1 MNRLRSALQVTRFVL
16 VWFALSIGAAV
27 ASPWVHPKAMDWVCS
42 GSGAMKWVVVDDA
55 ADSDAAA
62 TVVQHTLDCPMCA
75 SFTAPLPLTRVP
87 SWTASP
93 LAQALQPLTAA
104 HIAAATAPP
113 LPSRGPPVLSL

>member
-1 MNRLRSALQVTRFVL
+1 MPIVRHAHRLARFVL
-16 VWFALSIGAAV
+16 VWFVLSIGVAV
-27 ASPWVHPKAMDWVCS
+27 ASPWVHPKTMDWVCTSS
-42 GSGAMKWVVVDDA
+42 GTMKWVALDDA
-55 ADSDAAA
+55 PDSDAAA

-75 SFTAPLPLTRVP
+75 SFSAPLPVLRVP

-113 LPSRGPPVLSL
+113 LPSRGPPVFSL